1 MYLGGN
7 MKVTLISY
15 TDESVANKATQRCRS
30 GKPYAELGD
39 KNVIDHAIGSGHDSV
54 LEFVDYT
61 FAIDGISR
69 ACSHQLVRHRMAS
82 YEQTSQRH
90 VDMSAFAYVEPDSI
104 RDSED
109 ELTPW
114 SYSDCPSMTPRK
126 AFEEV
131 MDMCDGAYHALI
143 NAGVP
148 EEDARYILPNACTT
162 NLVMKINARSLKNF
176 LSLRMCNKAQWEIRE
191 LADEMYKLVC
201 EHTPQVAEYMG
212 PPCWFDRCK
221 ELNPCAEG
229 RPRAVT
235 MKKR

>member
-1 MYLGGN
+1 
-7 MKVTLISY
+7 MKVTLVSY
-15 TDESVANKATQRCRS
+15 TDEWIANKATQRCRS

-39 KNVIDHAIGSGHDSV
+39 KNVLDHALGSGHDSV

-90 VDMSAFAYVEPDSI
+90 VNMDRFEYVIPKTIEEEKGTIEFRYEDYAQQMTTDTIPEAYQYIMDEIHYVYSELI
-104 RDSED
+104 R
-109 ELTPW
+109 L
-114 SYSDCPSMTPRK
+114 
-126 AFEEV
+126 
-131 MDMCDGAYHALI
+131 
-143 NAGVP
+143 GVP
-148 EEDARYILPNACTT
+148 EEDARYILPNACAT

-191 LADEMYKLVC
+191 LADKMYKLVC
-201 EHTPQVAEYMG
+201 EYTPQVAEYMG
-212 PPCWFDRCK
+212 PPCWFDGCK

-229 RPRAVT
+229 RPKAVT

>member
-1 MYLGGN
+1 
-7 MKVTLISY
+7 MKVTLVSY

-39 KNVIDHAIGSGHDSV
+39 KNVLDHAIGSGHDSV

-90 VDMSAFAYVEPDSI
+90 VNMDGFQYIMPISIQNDVESENEYKQLMNCIASFYKDMV
-104 RDSED
+104 
-109 ELTPW
+109 
-114 SYSDCPSMTPRK
+114 
-126 AFEEV
+126 
-131 MDMCDGAYHALI
+131 
-143 NAGVP
+143 NAGIP

-212 PPCWFDRCK
+212 PPCWFDGCK

-229 RPRAVT
+229 RPKAVT
-235 MKKR
+235 MRKE

>member
-1 MYLGGN
+1 
-7 MKVTLISY
+7 MKVTLVGY
-15 TDESVANKATQRCRS
+15 TDEWVANKATQRCRS

-39 KNVIDHAIGSGHDSV
+39 KNVLDHALGSGHDSV

-90 VDMSAFAYVEPDSI
+90 VNMDGFQYIMPISIQNDVESENEYKQLMNCIASFYKDMV
-104 RDSED
+104 
-109 ELTPW
+109 
-114 SYSDCPSMTPRK
+114 
-126 AFEEV
+126 
-131 MDMCDGAYHALI
+131 
-143 NAGVP
+143 NAGIP

-191 LADEMYKLVC
+191 LANEMYKLVC
-201 EHTPQVAEYMG
+201 KCTPQVAEYMG
-212 PPCWFDRCK
+212 PPCWFDGCK
-221 ELNPCAEG
+221 ERIPCETG
-229 RPRAVT
+229 RPKAVT
-235 MKKR
+235 MRKE

>member
-1 MYLGGN
+1 
-7 MKVTLISY
+7 MKVTLVGY

-30 GKPYAELGD
+30 GKSYAELSD
-39 KNVIDHAIGSGHDSV
+39 KNVLDHAIGSGHDSV

-90 VDMSAFAYVEPDSI
+90 VNMDGFQYIMPISIQNDVESENEYKQLMNCIASFYKDMV
-104 RDSED
+104 
-109 ELTPW
+109 
-114 SYSDCPSMTPRK
+114 
-126 AFEEV
+126 
-131 MDMCDGAYHALI
+131 

-176 LSLRMCNKAQWEIRE
+176 FSLRMCNKAQWEIRE
-191 LADEMYKLVC
+191 LANEMYKLVC
-201 EHTPQVAEYMG
+201 KCTPQVAEYMG
-212 PPCWFDRCK
+212 PPCWFDGCK
-221 ELNPCAEG
+221 ERIPCETG
-229 RPRAVT
+229 RPKAVT
-235 MKKR
+235 MRKE

>member
-1 MYLGGN
+1 
-7 MKVTLISY
+7 MKVTLVSY

-39 KNVIDHAIGSGHDSV
+39 KNVLDHAIGSGHDSV

-90 VDMSAFAYVEPDSI
+90 VNMDGFQYIMPISIQNDVESENEYKQLMNCIASFYKDMV
-104 RDSED
+104 
-109 ELTPW
+109 
-114 SYSDCPSMTPRK
+114 
-126 AFEEV
+126 
-131 MDMCDGAYHALI
+131 
-143 NAGVP
+143 NAGIP

-201 EHTPQVAEYMG
+201 KHTPQVAEYMG
-212 PPCWFDRCK
+212 PPCWFDGCK

-229 RPRAVT
+229 RPKAVT
-235 MKKR
+235 MRKE

>member
-1 MYLGGN
+1 
-7 MKVTLISY
+7 MKVTLVSY

-39 KNVIDHAIGSGHDSV
+39 KNVLDHALGSGHDSV

-90 VDMSAFAYVEPDSI
+90 VNMDGFEYVMPDTIKNHEKLDSVLKYRCVYQDLMNHINGIYKRMI
-104 RDSED
+104 RD
-109 ELTPW
+109 
-114 SYSDCPSMTPRK
+114 
-126 AFEEV
+126 
-131 MDMCDGAYHALI
+131 GI
-143 NAGVP
+143 P

-201 EHTPQVAEYMG
+201 KYTPQVAEYMG
-212 PPCWFDRCK
+212 PPCWFDGCK
-221 ELNPCAEG
+221 ELNPCVEG
-229 RPRAVT
+229 RPKAVT
-235 MKKR
+235 MRKE

>member
-1 MYLGGN
+1 
-7 MKVTLISY
+7 MKVTLVGY
-15 TDESVANKATQRCRS
+15 TDEWVANKATQRCRS
-30 GKPYAELGD
+30 GKPYAELSD
-39 KNVIDHAIGSGHDSV
+39 KNVLDHALGSGHDSV

-90 VDMSAFAYVEPDSI
+90 VNMDGFQYIMPISIQNDVESENEYKQLMNCIASFYKDMV
-104 RDSED
+104 
-109 ELTPW
+109 
-114 SYSDCPSMTPRK
+114 
-126 AFEEV
+126 
-131 MDMCDGAYHALI
+131 

-201 EHTPQVAEYMG
+201 KYTPQVAEYMG
-212 PPCWFDRCK
+212 PPCWFDGCK
-221 ELNPCAEG
+221 ELNPCVEG
-229 RPRAVT
+229 RPKAVT
-235 MKKR
+235 MRKE

>member
-1 MYLGGN
+1 
-7 MKVTLISY
+7 MKVTLVSY

-39 KNVIDHAIGSGHDSV
+39 KNVLDHAIGSGHDSV

-90 VDMSAFAYVEPDSI
+90 VNMDKPSYVVPKSFTPVQKLAFDMMM
-104 RDSED
+104 ED
-109 ELTPW
+109 IWEK
-114 SYSDCPSMTPRK
+114 YNYMI
-126 AFEEV
+126 
-131 MDMCDGAYHALI
+131 GYGI
-143 NAGVP
+143 P

-201 EHTPQVAEYMG
+201 KHTPQVAEYMG
-212 PPCWFDRCK
+212 PPCWFDGCK
-221 ELNPCAEG
+221 ERIPCETG
-229 RPRAVT
+229 RRKVAT
-235 MKKR
+235 IGKE

>member
-1 MYLGGN
+1 
-7 MKVTLISY
+7 MKVTLVGY
-15 TDESVANKATQRCRS
+15 TDEWVANKATQRCRS

-39 KNVIDHAIGSGHDSV
+39 KNVLDHALGSGHDSV

-90 VDMSAFAYVEPDSI
+90 VNMDGFQYIMPISIQNDVESENEYKQLMNCIASFYKDMV
-104 RDSED
+104 
-109 ELTPW
+109 
-114 SYSDCPSMTPRK
+114 
-126 AFEEV
+126 
-131 MDMCDGAYHALI
+131 
-143 NAGVP
+143 NAGIP
-148 EEDARYILPNACTT
+148 EEDARYILPNACAT

-201 EHTPQVAEYMG
+201 KCTPQVAEYMG
-212 PPCWFDRCK
+212 PPCWFDGCK

-229 RPRAVT
+229 RPKAVT
-235 MKKR
+235 MRKE

>member
-1 MYLGGN
+1 
-7 MKVTLISY
+7 MKVTLVSY
-15 TDESVANKATQRCRS
+15 TDEWVANKATQRCRS

-39 KNVIDHAIGSGHDSV
+39 KNVLDHAIGSGHDSV

-90 VDMSAFAYVEPDSI
+90 VNMDGFQYIMPISIQNDVESENEYKQLMNCIASFYKDMV
-104 RDSED
+104 
-109 ELTPW
+109 
-114 SYSDCPSMTPRK
+114 
-126 AFEEV
+126 
-131 MDMCDGAYHALI
+131 
-143 NAGVP
+143 NAGIP

-191 LADEMYKLVC
+191 LANEMYKLVC
-201 EHTPQVAEYMG
+201 KYTPQVAKYMG
-212 PPCWFDRCK
+212 PPCWFDGCK
-221 ELNPCAEG
+221 ELNPCVEG
-229 RPRAVT
+229 RPKAVT
-235 MKKR
+235 MRKE

>member
-1 MYLGGN
+1 
-7 MKVTLISY
+7 MKVTLVSC
-15 TDESVANKATQRCRS
+15 TDEWIANKATQRCRS

-39 KNVIDHAIGSGHDSV
+39 KNVLDHALGSGHDSV

-90 VDMSAFAYVEPDSI
+90 VNMDGFQYIMPISIQNDVESENEYKQLMNCIASFYKDMV
-104 RDSED
+104 
-109 ELTPW
+109 
-114 SYSDCPSMTPRK
+114 
-126 AFEEV
+126 
-131 MDMCDGAYHALI
+131 
-143 NAGVP
+143 NAGIP

-201 EHTPQVAEYMG
+201 EYTPQVAEHMG
-212 PPCWFDRCK
+212 PPCWFDGCK

-235 MKKR
+235 MRKR

>member
-1 MYLGGN
+1 
-7 MKVTLISY
+7 MKVTLVSY

-39 KNVIDHAIGSGHDSV
+39 KNVLDHAIGSGHDSV

-90 VDMSAFAYVEPDSI
+90 VNMDEFEYVIPNSIIECKNEICPVLRNCNISMAIPAYQDLMVIISDLY
-104 RDSED
+104 SE
-109 ELTPW
+109 
-114 SYSDCPSMTPRK
+114 M
-126 AFEEV
+126 V
-131 MDMCDGAYHALI
+131 
-143 NAGVP
+143 NAGIP
-148 EEDARYILPNACTT
+148 EEDARYILPNACMT

-191 LADEMYKLVC
+191 LADKMYKLVC

-212 PPCWFDRCK
+212 PPCWFDGCK
-221 ELNPCAEG
+221 ERIPCETG
-229 RPRAVT
+229 RRKVATIV
-235 MKKR
+235 KSKGE

>member
-1 MYLGGN
+1 
-7 MKVTLISY
+7 MKVTLVSY

-39 KNVIDHAIGSGHDSV
+39 KNVLDHALESSHDSV

-90 VDMSAFAYVEPDSI
+90 VNMDEFEYVIPNSIIECKNDIYPVLRNCDVSMAISAYQDLMVI
-104 RDSED
+104 I
-109 ELTPW
+109 
-114 SYSDCPSMTPRK
+114 SDLYNEM
-126 AFEEV
+126 V
-131 MDMCDGAYHALI
+131 
-143 NAGVP
+143 NAGIP
-148 EEDARYILPNACTT
+148 EEDARYILPNACMT

-201 EHTPQVAEYMG
+201 KHTPQVAEYMG
-212 PPCWFDRCK
+212 PPCWFDGCK
-221 ELNPCAEG
+221 ESKPCNNG
-229 RPRAVT
+229 KPRE
-235 MKKR
+235 MKIKIE

>member
-1 MYLGGN
+1 

-39 KNVIDHAIGSGHDSV
+39 KNVLDHAIGSGHDSV

-90 VDMSAFAYVEPDSI
+90 VNMDGFQYIMPISIQNDVESENEYKQLMNRIASFYKDM
-104 RDSED
+104 
-109 ELTPW
+109 L
-114 SYSDCPSMTPRK
+114 
-126 AFEEV
+126 
-131 MDMCDGAYHALI
+131 
-143 NAGVP
+143 NAGIP
-148 EEDARYILPNACTT
+148 EEDARYILPNACAT
-162 NLVMKINARSLKNF
+162 NLIMKINARSLKNF
-176 LSLRMCNKAQWEIRE
+176 LSLRMCNQAQWEIRE
-191 LADEMYKLVC
+191 LADEVYKLVC
-201 EHTPQVAEYMG
+201 EHTPEVAKYMG
-212 PPCWFDRCK
+212 PPCWFEGCK
-221 ELNPCAEG
+221 ESKPCVEG

-235 MKKR
+235 MKKE